1 MKKEKSAF
9 EEGNEESDC
18 ELGSDID
25 DGVENGILGGAMGQM
40 SQSQIRN
47 VKPEESKS
55 QIQGFEEEK
64 KQENNQADPL
74 AEMFAMPNQN

>member
-1 MKKEKSAF
+1 
-9 EEGNEESDC
+9 
-18 ELGSDID
+18 
-25 DGVENGILGGAMGQM
+25 M

-64 KQENNQADPL
+64 KQESNQADPL